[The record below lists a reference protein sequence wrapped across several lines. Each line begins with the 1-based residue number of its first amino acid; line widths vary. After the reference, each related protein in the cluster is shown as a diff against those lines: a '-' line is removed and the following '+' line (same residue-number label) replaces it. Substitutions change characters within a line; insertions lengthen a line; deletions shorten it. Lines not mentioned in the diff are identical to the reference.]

1 MDPATRAL
9 TGIAATVAAAA
20 ALTSRALGGPGLPG
34 EHVPPHAP
42 AFDPPSSAFL
52 PPKLEVPAAAPII
65 AEKLPSRPWT
75 LESRAFSHG
84 PPFPPHPLAPL
95 S

>member
-20 ALTSRALGGPGLPG
+20 ALTSRAFGGPGLPG

-42 AFDPPSSAFL
+42 AFDPPSFL
-52 PPKLEVPAAAPII
+52 SPKLEVPATAPII

-84 PPFPPHPLAPL
+84 APSPPRPLAPL